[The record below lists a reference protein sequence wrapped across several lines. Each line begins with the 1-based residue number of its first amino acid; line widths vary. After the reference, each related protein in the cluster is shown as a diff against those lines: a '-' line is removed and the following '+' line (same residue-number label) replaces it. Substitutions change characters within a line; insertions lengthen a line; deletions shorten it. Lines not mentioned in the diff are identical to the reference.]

1 VQKGLCIAALSIS
14 VIVLVLFLADI
25 ILGLTGL
32 ISLAPFKY
40 ASLLLDI
47 VFVIA
52 AAILGAMSWFTLK
65 EQV

>member
-1 VQKGLCIAALSIS
+1 MQKGLCIAALSIS

-25 ILGLTGL
+25 ILGMTGL